1 MDWAAVATIISS
13 LLGSGGVVMFFLDR
27 RQKREEKAEAVR
39 QKIEDARRKKEEEQ
53 QQHILDGIKL
63 GLENDAVIFK
73 ALREHKIN
81 GESELQEQK
90 MNEFFRKQ
98 FTK

>member
-1 MDWAAVATIISS
+1 MDWASVATIISS
-13 LLGSGGVVMFFLDR
+13 LVGSGGIVMWLLDR
-27 RQKREEKAEAVR
+27 KQKKEERLEAKR
-39 QKIEDARRKKEEEQ
+39 QKIEEARRKKEEEQ